1 MVEVLFKV
9 LFASSVILLLYLPI
23 ILLLIMW
30 NNETP
35 TPLTNKGKNGVGKW
49 WEDTHALSFIIK
61 IVKPLA
67 LPYSET

>member
-9 LFASSVILLLYLPI
+9 LFASSIILLLYLPI
-23 ILLLIMW
+23 ILLLFMW

-49 WEDTHALSFIIK
+49 WEDTHALSFIVK

-67 LPYSET
+67 LPYNEN